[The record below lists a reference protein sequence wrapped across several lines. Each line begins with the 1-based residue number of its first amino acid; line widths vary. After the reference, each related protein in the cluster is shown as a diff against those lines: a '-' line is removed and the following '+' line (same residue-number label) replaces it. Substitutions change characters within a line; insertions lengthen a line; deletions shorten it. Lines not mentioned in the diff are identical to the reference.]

1 MQREPVVAPGFDFNI
16 FAGPV
21 QVPDWALPGPAGAFA
36 GPTAMAFD
44 SRGRLFVGT
53 LSGRILIMQDQND
66 DGVADQIKQF
76 ASGLGNVLGLLCRSD
91 RDFYCSSNIPAGVG
105 RIIRLQDLDGD
116 DVAETQTIIID
127 NLPSTGDHQ
136 TNRLR
141 FGPDDRIY
149 FGQGSATDNGTPRD
163 GRPADQPLNATIL
176 AFDPDS
182 PQLSVVATGLRN
194 PFGIAFHPDTGDLF
208 ATDGGSGEF
217 CGNCPEDMSPPEE
230 VNWVVPGGDYGFPEC
245 EGTPTSDLAC
255 AGVRPPSIQYPR
267 HLTPTSLAFYTGP
280 QAGEFRNQLLL
291 TLFKNL
297 PDANNFG
304 GDLRRLILSG
314 DSSTTFTLQ
323 DAGFIIQFDPID
335 PFDGPIDTVIDP
347 ISGDIY
353 VVRIDPVSH
362 SNPDE
367 HHHFIYRIHRTGS
380 DSLPFIGP
388 LNPQSVKTGSGLTT
402 VSLVGKHLK
411 PGAVVF
417 NVTDNVQL
425 VTRAG
430 ATIFDLQ
437 ADLPANL
444 LTSQRTITLEV
455 RNQNG
460 GISNQQTIQVTPDA
474 PPPPPPPDPTP
485 QINSMFVFKKKRS
498 KVINPVRPVDN
509 AKKFRLVVAGADFDS
524 GAQLLVNGAAL
535 QLESSSAGELVGRF
549 GRSMLSASGES
560 NVQVRNGSGK
570 VSNIVKLIIQP

>member
-1 MQREPVVAPGFDFNI
+1 
-16 FAGPV
+16 
-21 QVPDWALPGPAGAFA
+21 
-36 GPTAMAFD
+36 
-44 SRGRLFVGT
+44 
-53 LSGRILIMQDQND
+53 
-66 DGVADQIKQF
+66 
-76 ASGLGNVLGLLCRSD
+76 
-91 RDFYCSSNIPAGVG
+91 
-105 RIIRLQDLDGD
+105 
-116 DVAETQTIIID
+116 
-127 NLPSTGDHQ
+127 
-136 TNRLR
+136 
-141 FGPDDRIY
+141 
-149 FGQGSATDNGTPRD
+149 
-163 GRPADQPLNATIL
+163 
-176 AFDPDS
+176 
-182 PQLSVVATGLRN
+182 LSVVATGLRN

-208 ATDGGSGEF
+208 ATDGGSGEI
-217 CGNCPEDMSPPEE
+217 CQTGNCPEDLSPPEE
-230 VNWVVPGGDYGFPEC
+230 VNWVVSGGNYGFPGC

-297 PDANNFG
+297 PNINNFG
-304 GDLRRLILSG
+304 GDLRRLIVSG

-362 SNPDE
+362 FNPAE

-388 LNPQSVKTGSGLTT
+388 LHPKSVQTGSGLTT
-402 VSLVGKHLK
+402 LSLVGKHLK

-437 ADLPANL
+437 ADLPANM

-455 RNQNG
+455 RNQDG
-460 GISNQQTIQVTPDA
+460 GRSNQQTLQVTPDA

-485 QINSMFVFKKKRS
+485 QLNSIFVFKKKRS
-498 KVINPVRPVDN
+498 KVINPVRVVDN

-535 QLESSSAGELVGRF
+535 QIESSSAGELVGRF
-549 GRSMLSASGES
+549 GRSMLSASGEA